1 MDKKKLFYFSLVGIG
16 IAIIVIDRI
25 TKSWALG
32 LTKQEF
38 LNPYISFGLTF
49 NRGINWGFFSAE
61 NSLQYVII
69 NGLIALVIVGMV
81 YYTYLCWRQ
90 QQSIVPNVLVLAGA
104 VSNYYDRIT
113 HGGVIDFIILSYQQ
127 WSWPAFNVADVAIVT
142 GIGLL
147 LLAAI
152 RNR

>member
-1 MDKKKLFYFSLVGIG
+1 MDRKKLFYFSL
-16 IAIIVIDRI
+16 IAFTIIILDRI

-32 LTKQEF
+32 LSHQQF
-38 LNPYISFGLTF
+38 LNSYISFGLTF

-61 NSLQYVII
+61 NSLQYTII
-69 NGLIALVIVGMV
+69 NGIIVLVILGML

-90 QQSIVPNVLVLAGA
+90 RQSILPNMLVLAGA
-104 VSNYYDRIT
+104 LSNYYDRIM

-127 WSWPAFNVADVAIVT
+127 WSWPAFNVADAAIVT